1 MSSDSLSIAK
11 NEYQAGRNAFERGQ
25 YRQSVEFLEKASAL
39 LSPTSQLAG
48 EVHLWLV
55 TAYEAAGLRTEAIDL
70 CRKMTHHPDY
80 KTRKEGKRILYILEA
95 PQLKRPAE
103 WLTQI
108 PDLNELQEGELK
120 LRKAAG
126 TPTKSPPAEPRY
138 QPMGLVDPSQVET
151 QDNRF
156 VWVALIAAGLLLG
169 GLAWLS

>member
-1 MSSDSLSIAK
+1 VSSDSLSIAK
-11 NEYQAGRNAFERGQ
+11 TEYQAGRNAFERGQ

-70 CRKMTHHPDY
+70 CRKMTRHPDY

-95 PQLKRPAE
+95 PQLKRPVE

-108 PDLNELQEGELK
+108 PDLNELQEGESV

-126 TPTKSPPAEPRY
+126 TPTKSMPAEPRY
-138 QPMGLVDPSQVET
+138 QPIEPADPSQVET

-169 GLAWLS
+169 SLAWLS

>member
-11 NEYQAGRNAFERGQ
+11 TEYQAGQDAFERGQ

-70 CRKMTHHPDY
+70 CRKMTRHPDY
-80 KTRKEGKRILYILEA
+80 KTRTEGKRILYILEA

-108 PDLNELQEGELK
+108 PDLNELQNGESK
-120 LRKAAG
+120 LRQAAG
-126 TPTKSPPAEPRY
+126 TPTKSTPSQSRY
-138 QPMGLVDPSQVET
+138 QPIEPADPDQVDT

-156 VWVALIAAGLLLG
+156 VWVALIAAGLVLVSLI
-169 GLAWLS
+169 GLS